1 LKYCHFIED
10 TQGDDMT
17 LCYLRDKS
25 KREVDF
31 VVLKNSKPF
40 FAVESKTSDSDVNK
54 HISYFAQRT
63 EIPVFYQVHQGVRDY
78 EVRNSRT
85 RVLPFTTFSTEV
97 LKI

>member
-1 LKYCHFIED
+1 
-10 TQGDDMT
+10 MT

-31 VVLKNSKPF
+31 VVLKNSRPL
-40 FAVESKTSDSDVNK
+40 FAVESKTGDDDVSK
-54 HISYFAQRT
+54 HIPYFAART
-63 EIPVFYQVHQGVRDY
+63 EIPVFFQVHQGIRDY

-85 RVLPFTTFSTEV
+85 RVLPFTTFAAEV